1 MAILVRSGNEKWKS
15 LSPSIFSNE
24 AELQKMLYDSPEL
37 VPIKNDDEV
46 GVFIREAG
54 LPGSGS
60 TDLLG
65 VDSQGNILIV
75 ETKLAK
81 NQEVRRKVVGQILEY
96 GAFLWR
102 MPFDDF
108 DEFFIRR
115 RSKSVLALL
124 AEQKPGLAIDEV
136 REAVRR
142 NLSDGK
148 FHLLIAVDQINTEL
162 ERIISYF
169 AECGGGIQLEALE
182 LELYSHDKTQILVPN
197 RFGTRNDD
205 SASIGRNKLLTM
217 HEVLTRANGVA
228 RERLQELVD
237 LWLSFGNRIEPGT
250 QGASFKADIKGR
262 LHPIFWAYPNVLQAA
277 FGELVKRGA
286 PEAPILDFRQVVA
299 EFKGFDQNKVLN
311 GAQPTAK
318 LEELSREEIKS
329 FVGTAQSLVLEWR
342 DEVSRK

>member
-1 MAILVRSGNEKWKS
+1 MAILVRSENKKWRS
-15 LSPSIFSNE
+15 LTPSIFSDE

-65 VDSQGNILIV
+65 VDSQGNVLIV
-75 ETKLAK
+75 ETKLAR
-81 NQEVRRKVVGQILEY
+81 NQEARRKVVGQILEY
-96 GAFLWR
+96 GAFLWG
-102 MPFDDF
+102 MAFDDF

-124 AEQKPGLAIDEV
+124 VEQKPGLAIDEV
-136 REAVRR
+136 REAIRR
-142 NLSDGK
+142 NLSEGK

-182 LELYSHDKTQILVPN
+182 LELYNNDKMQILVPN
-197 RFGTRNDD
+197 RYGIRNDG
-205 SASIGRNKLLTM
+205 SSSVGRNRLLTIQ
-217 HEVLTRANGVA
+217 EVLNRANGVA
-228 RERLQELVD
+228 RERLQQLVD
-237 LWLSFGNRIEPGT
+237 RWLSLGNRIDPGT
-250 QGASFKADIKGR
+250 QGASFKADIEGR
-262 LHPIFWAYPNVLQAA
+262 FHPIFWAYPNVLQAA
-277 FGELVKRGA
+277 FSELIKRGA
-286 PEAPILDFRQVVA
+286 PDTAILDFRQIA
-299 EFKGFDQNKVLN
+299 AGFKGFDPTKVLN

-318 LEELSREEIKS
+318 LEELSREEIQS
-329 FVGTAQSLVLEWR
+329 FVDVAQSLVQEWR
-342 DEVSRK
+342 NHLSR